1 MAASSTLR
9 ISVPSASPDEAAA
22 VVAAIEQFVRQ
33 TAPAAVAEG
42 PTSSNWH
49 RAALHEG
56 VGRVGESPD
65 AWGDPHP
72 WAP

>member
-1 MAASSTLR
+1 MASSSAFR
-9 ISVPSASPDEAAA
+9 ISVASASPDEAAA

-33 TAPAAVAEG
+33 TAPAPVADG
-42 PTSSNWH
+42 PKISNWH